1 MISDFKIL
9 RRPGWRINPDDNKVN
24 EIFHKLYENDGL
36 CPTLVH
42 NRVGHIQCPCSEYI
56 QRSICHCGLY
66 VKEDKTK
73 QE

>member
-9 RRPGWRINPDDNKVN
+9 RRPGWRLNPDDNKVN
-24 EIFHKLYENDGL
+24 EILHKLYENDGL

-42 NRVGHIQCPCSEYI
+42 NRVGHIQCPYSEYI